1 MSNLNR
7 DALKLLRAPFSEKDI
22 SKLPKPT
29 KKQTDEV
36 KRDFKQG
43 IRCKLCGGWHHEK
56 VVHLDYVGHAA
67 LTSRLLDVDPE
78 WNWEPLSTDEHG
90 LPLVNSEGLL
100 WIRLTVAGMTRLG
113 VGDAGSKT
121 GGDAIKEMIGDALRN
136 AGIRFG
142 CALDLWHKGES
153 FGEVEVPVKEESP
166 KQLKALEKGTM
177 TWQHAID
184 AYRRDGHLNAV
195 KKRFSLSADNEK
207 AIKEEADIKEEAN
220 KDA

>member
-153 FGEVEVPVKEESP
+153 FGEVEVPVKGESP
-166 KQLKALEKGTM
+166 GPIKIINRGTK
-177 TWQHAID
+177 TWQ
-184 AYRRDGHLNAV
+184 NAV
-195 KKRFSLSADNEK
+195 SAFVRDRNFIAIEKRFSLSGEDKK
-207 AIKEEADIKEEAN
+207 AIMEEAN
-220 KDA
+220 KDD

>member
-1 MSNLNR
+1 MSEINR

-166 KQLKALEKGTM
+166 KPIKIINRGTK
-177 TWQHAID
+177 TWQ
-184 AYRRDGHLNAV
+184 NAV
-195 KKRFSLSADNEK
+195 SAFVRDRNFIAIEKRFSLSGEDKK
-207 AIKEEADIKEEAN
+207 AIMEEAN
-220 KDA
+220 KDD